1 MAIDLTASY
10 VGILSLIVFIL
21 AYAVVM
27 AEEFSHLRKSKPVII
42 SAAIIWAIIAFYF
55 SSDKSYA
62 KEIEHALEHNILEF
76 AELFLF
82 LLVAMTYINALEER
96 KVFDVVRF
104 QLTSRGF
111 SFRQLFIFTGII
123 TFFLSPIAD
132 NLTTALVMCSVVM
145 ACGKGN
151 TKFISIG
158 CINIVIA
165 ANAGGALSL
174 IHI

>member
-1 MAIDLTASY
+1 MEIDLTTSY
-10 VGILSLIVFIL
+10 VGILSLIVFVL

-42 SAAIIWAIIAFYF
+42 SAAVIWGIIAFHF
-55 SSDKSYA
+55 SSDKQYA
-62 KEIEHALEHNILEF
+62 KEIEYALEHNILEF

-96 KVFDVVRF
+96 KVFDVVRY

-158 CINIVIA
+158 CINTVSYTHLTLPTIE
-165 ANAGGALSL
+165 
-174 IHI
+174 